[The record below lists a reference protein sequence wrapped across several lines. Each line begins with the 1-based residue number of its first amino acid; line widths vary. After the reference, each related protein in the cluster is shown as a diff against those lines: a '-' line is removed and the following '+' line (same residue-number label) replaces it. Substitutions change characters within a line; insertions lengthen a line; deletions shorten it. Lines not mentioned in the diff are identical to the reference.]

1 MTREGRMTRQDI
13 LTVEKVSEILGISRN
28 TVQRRDWRDRTGCPL
43 RKIGKRLYVLDA
55 EFARWV
61 KSING

>member
-43 RKIGKRLYVLDA
+43 RKIGKRLYVLDM